1 MKAMFVHQR
10 RALGTQGPVEKASS
24 GLVTPGSSSSADR
37 QEKEDSSFG
46 WVSTTHHSIAESL
59 YVCVIGAV

>member
-1 MKAMFVHQR
+1 MFVHQR